1 MLAVNFRVLD
11 AQLAQLV
18 DQGIEVGEGLHL
30 VLLIDQE
37 IAGAHALLQQH
48 DPLPGIAR
56 IGYQMGVELHPGG
69 MPGADI
75 FMWEE
80 NKVSS

>member
-1 MLAVNFRVLD
+1 MLAMNFRVLD
-11 AQLAQLV
+11 TQLAQLV
-18 DQGIEVGEGLHL
+18 DQALRSAKDSTSSCSSIRKL
-30 VLLIDQE
+30 
-37 IAGAHALLQQH
+37 AGAHALLQQH
-48 DPLPGIAR
+48 DPLSGIAR
-56 IGYQMGVELHPGG
+56 VGDQMGVELHPGG